1 MTQKHSSSLFLCE
14 VAWSVKVNM
23 AAQVLS
29 FTVANALEMLY
40 GDNISE
46 TVKFLRV
53 MNRFFDC
60 INMLTFIHPNGVIVI
75 WFLVSFGLGLY
86 KESSQCT
93 SNNRSKCN
101 HEMSFPSFN
110 ILRVFLPDLNPYRS
124 TDDDRLRW
132 LKEDFLQYFTE
143 WEQSVMNR
151 PGNFTQ
157 KEKKGML
164 LSHQTLT
171 PIIISGAIRIQIW
184 VAFVTAFKQVSHI
197 HTVKKP
203 IHYTQNIYGF

>member
-1 MTQKHSSSLFLCE
+1 M
-14 VAWSVKVNM
+14 KVNM

-60 INMLTFIHPNGVIVI
+60 INVRNLFEGRN
-75 WFLVSFGLGLY
+75 
-86 KESSQCT
+86 KR
-93 SNNRSKCN
+93 N
-101 HEMSFPSFN
+101 
-110 ILRVFLPDLNPYRS
+110 PDLNSYRS

-157 KEKKGML
+157 KERRGML

-171 PIIISGAIRIQIW
+171 LTIKISVHSIVDSVKFLLDSGAQFILTHTFNQDPLEHYRHKVGDNSNPTVYDVRHMMTQMRAVEAQALQPKRGNIRVNSENQEFLIDNS
-184 VAFVTAFKQVSHI
+184 KLHRRR
-197 HTVKKP
+197 
-203 IHYTQNIYGF
+203 